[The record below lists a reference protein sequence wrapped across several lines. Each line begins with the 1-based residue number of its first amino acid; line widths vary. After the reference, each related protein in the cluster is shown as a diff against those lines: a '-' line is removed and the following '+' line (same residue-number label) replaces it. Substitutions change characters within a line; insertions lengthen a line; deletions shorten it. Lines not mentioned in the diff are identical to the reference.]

1 MEAHG
6 GYAFC
11 AIAALEILGET
22 HLLDMPKF
30 IVSLSHNTTTIF
42 DLSY

>member
-30 IVSLSHNTTTIF
+30 IVSLFISQHDYHF
-42 DLSY
+42 